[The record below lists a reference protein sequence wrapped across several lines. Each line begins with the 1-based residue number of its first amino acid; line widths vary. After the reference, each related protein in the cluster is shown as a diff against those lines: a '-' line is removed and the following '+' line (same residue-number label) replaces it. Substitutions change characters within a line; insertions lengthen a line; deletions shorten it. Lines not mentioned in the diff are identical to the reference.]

1 MQQAADPYFQERS
14 TRLRM
19 ELLDSK
25 LTTLLDDLIRLAN
38 DNSQAINDTLKL
50 CEEYNRK
57 FGDK

>member
-1 MQQAADPYFQERS
+1 
-14 TRLRM
+14 M